1 MSISFLQALQL
12 VAAGAIVLLLPGS
25 VWLAW
30 FPRARSDP
38 FQRLGDACGLSL
50 ALTALAGLATFV
62 LGIHLSA
69 GWLAGIYVLLAGIGA
84 AGYLRRKLTVRFTRW
99 SAAALAGVALLIAWR
114 LYQARGLAFTP
125 WVDPLHHTLI
135 VRKIIESGGIPATL
149 APYLQ
154 VPLFYHFGFHAITA
168 AFAVVGNLAPDAAVL
183 IMGQTLSALIAAA
196 VYRLGMAVWGDFR
209 RAGLA
214 ALLVGFFSQM
224 PAYYLSWG
232 RYTLAASLVL
242 LPLAMAAAIDV
253 ARSPRRRESA
263 ARLAVLTGGT
273 ILTHYLAAILL
284 ALFLVILAAYLL
296 MRDLR
301 LRRADRGTWI
311 ALLSGPT
318 LGLAMASPWVLR
330 VWRYSRSQFSL
341 GAVLPGEAGS
351 PVTSDYVKYI
361 GYLLGPQQN
370 YVLLALAAFGLALAL
385 RWRLPSRAVA
395 LWGLAAALLTIPW
408 GLRLGPFQ
416 PHHFAIL
423 LFLPAVLL
431 AAHFLVSV
439 AERIGSFTRPA
450 SEWVIL
456 GVVAIGV
463 GVWGL
468 KATADVVNPVTIL
481 GTQADRQALEW
492 IAANTPADAR
502 FFINTA
508 FWQSG
513 VYRGVD
519 GAAWLLPI
527 TGRWSLALPPIF
539 AWGDPAEVAQINHW
553 GELASQVEGCN
564 QTFWDIV
571 AQARLD
577 YVYVR
582 EGTGSLQPQGLR
594 SCPRLET
601 VYQRDG
607 VYIYRILSN

>member
-1 MSISFLQALQL
+1 MILSFLQALRMI
-12 VAAGAIVLLLPGS
+12 AAGAIVLFLPGYA
-25 VWLAW
+25 WLAW

-38 FQRLGDACGLSL
+38 FQRLADACGLSL

-62 LGIHLSA
+62 LGIHLNA
-69 GWLAGIYVLLAGIGA
+69 GWLAGIYLLLAGVA
-84 AGYLRRKLTVRFTRW
+84 AAAYLRRKLAVRFTRW
-99 SAAALAGVALLIAWR
+99 SAAALAGMALLISWR

-135 VRKIIESGGIPATL
+135 VRKIIEAGGIPASL

-154 VPLFYHFGFHAITA
+154 VPLYYHFGFHAITA
-168 AFAVVGNLAPDAAVL
+168 AFAVVGNLAADTAVL

-232 RYTLAASLVL
+232 RYTLATSLML

-253 ARSPRRRESA
+253 ARSPRRRESV
-263 ARLAVLTGGT
+263 ARLAILTAGT

-284 ALFLVILAAYLL
+284 ALFLGILAAYLL

-301 LRRADRGTWI
+301 LRRADRETWI

-318 LGLAMASPWVLR
+318 LGLVMASPWVLR

-351 PVTSDYVKYI
+351 AVTPDYVKYI
-361 GYLLGPQQN
+361 GYLLGPRQN
-370 YVLLALAAFGLALAL
+370 YVLLALAALGLALAL
-385 RWRLPSRAVA
+385 RWRLPGRAVA
-395 LWGLAAALLTIPW
+395 LWGLVAALLTIPW

-431 AAHFLVSV
+431 ASHLLVSITELISSYTRPV
-439 AERIGSFTRPA
+439 AEWAALGILTIG
-450 SEWVIL
+450 L
-456 GVVAIGV
+456 GA
-463 GVWGL
+463 WGL

-492 IAANTPADAR
+492 IAAHTPADAR
-502 FFINTA
+502 FYINTA
-508 FWQSG
+508 FWQNG

-539 AWGDPAEVAQINHW
+539 AWGDSAEVAQINRW
-553 GELASQVEGCN
+553 DELASQVSGCN

-594 SCPRLET
+594 GCPRLEM

-607 VYIYRILSN
+607 VYIYRILLN